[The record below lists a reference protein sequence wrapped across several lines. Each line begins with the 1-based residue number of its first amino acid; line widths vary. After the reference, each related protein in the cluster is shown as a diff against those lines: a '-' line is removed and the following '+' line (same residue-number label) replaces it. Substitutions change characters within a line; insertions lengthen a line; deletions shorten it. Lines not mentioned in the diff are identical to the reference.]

1 EGGAMT
7 QTAGKN
13 KTYVEI
19 NGAVLDYGVGS
30 VKPTD
35 KSNSPDKSEDGLAT
49 YKGALAYALQ
59 TFCAQGAPVLETNA
73 GGAIFVDATAAP
85 QQIINIMNILAGDTL
100 NIYYDTHTIFGQLG
114 VMVEY
119 YTNK

>member
-1 EGGAMT
+1 MT
-7 QTAGKN
+7 QPAGKN

-35 KSNSPDKSEDGLAT
+35 KSNSPDKSEIGLAT
-49 YKGALAYALQ
+49 YKETLASKLQ
-59 TFCAQGAPVLETNA
+59 TVCAGGAPVLETNA
-73 GGAIFVDATAAP
+73 GGAIYFDGTAP
-85 QQIINIMNILAGDTL
+85 REILNMTNILAGDTL
-100 NIYYDTHTIFGQLG
+100 NIYYDTHNLFGQLG